1 MTDPP
6 KRLGRYQIQRELG
19 RGAMGAV
26 YRALDPTIERTVA
39 VKTIQLDL
47 PSGAL
52 QDYRDRFLR
61 EAKAAGRLNHPN
73 IVTIYDAGEE
83 GGLAYIVMEHLAG
96 ASLRD
101 LLAAGEPLPFEAWTS
116 VAAQVA
122 DGLAAAHA
130 AGVIHRDI
138 KPANVM
144 LTEDAR
150 VRITDFGI
158 ARIGSASTTRAG
170 LVLGSPKY
178 MSPEQIRGL
187 PLDQRTDLFS
197 LGTLMY
203 EMATGRAPFGAEG
216 GDVYEVMRE
225 VVNREP
231 PRPRELNPQLAEALE
246 AIILRALAKPPDER
260 YRSATLIV
268 RDLKDALRRLAPDA
282 TLGRPAPA
290 DATLERVRRAVATRF
305 RVDPAADTMA
315 PGQPPEPDRAS
326 HEAAATGPAW
336 DDFQSRLLADID
348 SFAATP
354 LEPAADPPAVPMTAR
369 TTVSGA
375 VPFPSLADEMLGAGP
390 AATGEPVRSTLLDE
404 LAEEA
409 GRRREASG
417 PGPGDGLRPTPE
429 IRALDAEMRRLFS
442 FLNAFIRHLNT
453 INPALPRVFP
463 FLDLAVIKGLSWQRG
478 FADYRTRSV
487 SGEPIITRLTL
498 SWTLAG
504 AGHFEVE
511 REGAA
516 IERMR
521 ARLFENRLRFVEE
534 DRRNAR
540 GLVERVRFRVFH
552 EINAGAAFTCDD
564 SGCGVRLATGNLE
577 RFGRVDYL
585 LAPELMGPALY
596 DEFGKLVLGKPNRF
610 FAYGELAAPEA
621 PG

>member
-1 MTDPP
+1 MAGRPA
-6 KRLGRYQIQRELG
+6 RLGRYQIQHELG

-26 YRALDPTIERTVA
+26 YRALDPTIERVVA
-39 VKTIQLDL
+39 IKTIQLHL
-47 PSGAL
+47 PSGEL
-52 QDYRDRFLR
+52 RDYRDRFLR

-83 GGLAYIVMEHLAG
+83 GGLAYIVMEHLPG
-96 ASLRD
+96 VSLRD
-101 LLAAGEPLPFEAWTS
+101 LLADAEALPFEAWTS

-158 ARIGSASTTRAG
+158 ARIEGTSTTRAG

-197 LGTLMY
+197 LGALMY
-203 EMATGRAPFGAEG
+203 EMATGRPPFGAEG

-231 PRPRELNPQLAEALE
+231 PPPRSVNPGLPEALE
-246 AIILRALAKPPDER
+246 AVILRSLAKPVEDR
-260 YRSATLIV
+260 YRSATQIT
-268 RDLKDALRRLAPDA
+268 RDLKAALKRLVPEA
-282 TLGRPAPA
+282 TLGRPGAI
-290 DATLERVRRAVATRF
+290 DATAQLVRLAAARV
-305 RVDPAADTMA
+305 RVDPAADTVPPPGA
-315 PGQPPEPDRAS
+315 PAPARRPDAS
-326 HEAAATGPAW
+326 GPAW

-348 SFAATP
+348 AFAATEVAP
-354 LEPAADPPAVPMTAR
+354 PPEPPPVPMPARASVAGAMPFPALADDGVAADEDAV
-369 TTVSGA
+369 GA
-375 VPFPSLADEMLGAGP
+375 
-390 AATGEPVRSTLLDE
+390 PVRSNLLDE

-409 GRRREASG
+409 GRRRGAAG
-417 PGPGDGLRPTPE
+417 PRARDGGELTPE
-429 IRALDAEMRRLFS
+429 VRALDAEMRRLFS
-442 FLNAFIRHLNT
+442 FLNDFVRHLNT

-463 FLDLAVIKGLSWQRG
+463 FLNIAVIKGLAWQRG

-487 SGEPIITRLTL
+487 AGQPIITRLTL

-504 AGHFEVE
+504 PGHFEVE
-511 REGAA
+511 REAGAV
-516 IERMR
+516 ERMR
-521 ARLFENRLRFVEE
+521 ARLFENRLRFAEE
-534 DRRNAR
+534 EIRNVR

-552 EINAGAAFTCDD
+552 EIAAGAAFACDE
-564 SGCGVRLATGNLE
+564 SGRSVRLATGNLE
-577 RFGRVDYL
+577 RFGRVDYV
-585 LAPELMGPALY
+585 LAPELLGPALY

-610 FAYGELAAPEA
+610 FAYVDFAAPDA
-621 PG
+621 PR